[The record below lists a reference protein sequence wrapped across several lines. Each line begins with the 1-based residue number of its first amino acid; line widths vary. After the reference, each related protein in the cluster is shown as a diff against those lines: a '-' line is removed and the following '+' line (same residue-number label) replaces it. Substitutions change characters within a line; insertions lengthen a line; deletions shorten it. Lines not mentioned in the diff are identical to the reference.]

1 VQPKTEGQANLT
13 LTLAGQ
19 SVTVPVR
26 VSGLKSVLQ
35 LDYVRDVM
43 PVLSRLGCN
52 AGTCHGAAK
61 GKNGFQLS
69 LRGYDPIADVRAL
82 TDDLVARRINI
93 ASPANSL
100 ALLKATASVPHVGG
114 QLTTEGEVYYEMLRR
129 WIAGGARLDTS
140 TPRVTRIEVLPLNPV
155 VQRPGDKQQVR
166 VLATYADGLVRDVTQ
181 EAFLESGNIEVVT
194 AA

>member
-82 TDDLVARRINI
+82 TDDLASRRVNM
-93 ASPANSL
+93 ASPDDSL
-100 ALLKATASVPHVGG
+100 MLRKPSGVVPHAGG
-114 QLTTEGEVYYEMLRR
+114 QL
-129 WIAGGARLDTS
+129 I
-140 TPRVTRIEVLPLNPV
+140 
-155 VQRPGDKQQVR
+155 RPGHPSHESLPGR
-166 VLATYADGLVRDVTQ
+166 VP
-181 EAFLESGNIEVVT
+181 
-194 AA
+194 